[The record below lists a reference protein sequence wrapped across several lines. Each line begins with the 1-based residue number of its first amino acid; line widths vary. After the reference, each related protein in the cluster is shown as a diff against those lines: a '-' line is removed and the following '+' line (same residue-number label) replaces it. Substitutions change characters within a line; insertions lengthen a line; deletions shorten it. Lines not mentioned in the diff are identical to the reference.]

1 MFGPDQWY
9 FVAGKF
15 TIGFLWF
22 VSVYWLWKMIKGHF
36 KMQRDLAEELRVE
49 EAAKGNAFGASEA
62 AKAGGGQAGDGR
74 QRSKKVE

>member
-9 FVAGKF
+9 YIAGQV

-36 KMQRDLAEELRVE
+36 KMQRDLAEKRRVE
-49 EAAKGNAFGASEA
+49 EEA
-62 AKAGGGQAGDGR
+62 AAGTKSDIR
-74 QRSKKVE
+74 RRSKKVE